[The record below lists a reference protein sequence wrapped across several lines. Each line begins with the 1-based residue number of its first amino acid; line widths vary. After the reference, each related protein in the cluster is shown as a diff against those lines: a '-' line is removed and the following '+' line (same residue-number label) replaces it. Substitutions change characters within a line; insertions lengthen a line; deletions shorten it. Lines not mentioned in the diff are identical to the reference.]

1 MNVTERPWMGWSEL
15 LFSNL
20 KKYYKGYKRNTMLNG
35 IESTSKDRERKE
47 KEKGLIYFGKT
58 IISKVYVQFEKSMQE
73 NSSYDVLFTNYQN
86 FSGRR

>member
-1 MNVTERPWMGWSEL
+1 
-15 LFSNL
+15 
-20 KKYYKGYKRNTMLNG
+20 MLNG